1 MNNSALLGKIVH
13 PDCEALET
21 VLIKF
26 MCCLYPT
33 NFVDILD
40 KTLFPTESRQNGQ
53 YQCLE
58 VVDLCSISPGAD
70 PFMQEQAREQ
80 GPEYES
86 SISPLLL
93 PGHQVRS
100 TKLNKVTAC
109 VYKIYFS
116 ISYLNQGSLL
126 TKVDGVYLTKQIFTG
141 TSQLSHRVYW
151 TQIAEVKVYVLQ
163 IFHSSYCSIILEN
176 K

>member
-1 MNNSALLGKIVH
+1 MNNSALLGKIV

-53 YQCLE
+53 CLE

-70 PFMQEQAREQ
+70 PFMQEHRQAREQ

-86 SISPLLL
+86 SISPLLS
-93 PGHQVRS
+93 GHQVRS
-100 TKLNKVTAC
+100 TELDKVTAC

-116 ISYLNQGSLL
+116 SSYLNQGSLL
-126 TKVDGVYLTKQIFTG
+126 TKVDGVYLTVQIFTG
-141 TSQLSHRVYW
+141 T
-151 TQIAEVKVYVLQ
+151 
-163 IFHSSYCSIILEN
+163 
-176 K
+176 